1 MLSYIIS
8 GSRSIILLD
17 YSGPAINVPANEIHY
32 SFDLL
37 NSNFRVP
44 AVDTYYNCKLF
55 KLPEF
60 QSKQHIVKV
69 SFFYVR
75 MLNEVLFV

>member
-1 MLSYIIS
+1 M
-8 GSRSIILLD
+8 ILLD
-17 YSGPAINVPANEIHY
+17 YSGSTTNVPANETRY

-37 NSNFRVP
+37 NSNFSLP

-69 SFFYVR
+69 CWLLSK
-75 MLNEVLFV
+75 NDE